1 MASRTRIP
9 TTEEALSFAARSIE
23 KSELET
29 GRAALRWV
37 LRREPENVSAWLWL
51 KKCVEQDQLKQ
62 QEVIQRVSALNPM
75 LVKN

>member
-9 TTEEALSFAARSIE
+9 TTEEALAFAARSIQ

-29 GRAALRWV
+29 GKAALRWV

-51 KKCVEQDQLKQ
+51 KKCVEQDQVQHQDVL
-62 QEVIQRVSALNPM
+62 QRVSALNPL
-75 LVKN
+75 LVEN